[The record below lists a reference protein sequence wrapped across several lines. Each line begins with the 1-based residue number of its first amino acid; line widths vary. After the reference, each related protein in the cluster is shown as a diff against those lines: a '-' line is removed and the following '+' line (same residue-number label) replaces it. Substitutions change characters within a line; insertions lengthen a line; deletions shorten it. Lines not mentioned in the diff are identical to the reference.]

1 MWQWIVIWWLH
12 DSHMLV
18 TRQSHVDHTTVTCWS
33 HDSHMLVTRQ
43 SHVGH
48 MTVHAKMFMSLLCAD
63 QQYVTEYRLDVL
75 GGPEGDTLHC
85 FGIKYMGTHPTFAS
99 NATFPDKV
107 WVCTCVCGVVGV
119 GVCGWVCVCVCAYT
133 STGVGAVSSWFCVL
147 KRRKTA
153 SQSDWCER
161 WWHDWY
167 ASTHLYAQNNISF
180 VAQGRSQL
188 KDLLRFTTVI
198 RGCVYR
204 FQVCSP
210 DLQST
215 SLCIYSSTAYKCWT
229 THHAVTTSYPST
241 IIMAMVNLLAVMLS

>member
-147 KRRKTA
+147 KRRRKTA
-153 SQSDWCER
+153 SHEWLVWEVMT
-161 WWHDWY
+161 W
-167 ASTHLYAQNNISF
+167 LI
-180 VAQGRSQL
+180 
-188 KDLLRFTTVI
+188 
-198 RGCVYR
+198 
-204 FQVCSP
+204 
-210 DLQST
+210 
-215 SLCIYSSTAYKCWT
+215 CIYTFVCAEQHKLCGPGKESTERSSSF
-229 THHAVTTSYPST
+229 HHRH
-241 IIMAMVNLLAVMLS
+241 